1 MGAVKKAFK
10 KIGQG
15 IKTVAKG
22 IGGNIKG
29 LVKMAGG
36 ALTFNPRLLKE
47 GAKSYANGMK
57 NIVSG
62 AGQVAGGMAA
72 ASVGMS
78 PLGAAINGLTGGAA
92 SRLACKTFTS
102 AAETVTNGVEGAF
115 KMADGL
121 VHGDMKKVL
130 SGALAA
136 GELASMAIPGAG
148 AAAFAAKSVTKS
160 VVKDQLKDEVL
171 QAAMSKLP
179 MNGIRC

>member
-29 LVKMAGG
+29 LAKMAGG

-57 NIVSG
+57 NIVTG

-130 SGALAA
+130 SPEQREKLGEMREKARALVQERRRRMWDSAFDDAETDAA
-136 GELASMAIPGAG
+136 PAERE
-148 AAAFAAKSVTKS
+148 KRVTTPKR
-160 VVKDQLKDEVL
+160 D
-171 QAAMSKLP
+171 
-179 MNGIRC
+179 R